1 MDTARKR
8 RVLFVLFEGLPRT
21 VIDSQVL
28 LHAREMAR
36 EGDLAFEIWSFACGG
51 ELYRASKA
59 RLTEAREMAG
69 CPVRVFR
76 AVWYALPF
84 SILANALWLALL
96 LVRYRPC
103 CDVVHARGD
112 FTAAVVG
119 YLRPFFPF
127 RLLWDHRG
135 DGEAEFA
142 ADYRADAP
150 WRKLAKRYKLW
161 SIRWRVMLA
170 AKRCDA
176 AFFVSDAL
184 RRRVGGAFHTGK
196 PHAIVPCA
204 ASRELFFFDPDLR
217 RRTREALGYGEDA
230 QVFIYSGGMASYQ
243 CFPETVALFSRLHR
257 EDPRRRLL
265 VLTPQREIAAQA
277 LRTLPEGSYA
287 LRTAALAEVN
297 GYLNAADAAFLLRA
311 ADAVNAVAAPT
322 KFAEYCL
329 AGLPVCVT
337 EGVPEYH
344 RMAQRE
350 GNLCRIEGDGLRFPP
365 PHDRAALAAR
375 YAGLLS
381 REALRARYRALY
393 LAETAAS

>member
-36 EGDLAFEIWSFACGG
+36 EGDLAFEIWSFACGR

-59 RLTEAREMAG
+59 RLAEAQDMAD

-84 SILANALWLALL
+84 SILTNALWLALL
-96 LVRYRPC
+96 LVRYRPR

-127 RLLWDHRG
+127 RLIWDHRG

-142 ADYRADAP
+142 ADYRADAL
-150 WRKLAKRYKLW
+150 WKKLAKRYKLW
-161 SIRWRVMLA
+161 SIRWRVKLA

-184 RRRVGGAFHTGK
+184 RRRVGGAFGDK

-204 ASRELFFFDPDLR
+204 ASRELFFFDPELR
-217 RRTREALGYGEDA
+217 RRTRQALGYDEDA
-230 QVFIYSGGMASYQ
+230 QVFIYSGGMALYQ
-243 CFPETVALFSRLHR
+243 CFPETVALFSRLYR

-265 VLTPQREIAAQA
+265 VLTPQHDVAAQA
-277 LRTLPEGSYA
+277 LRALPKDSYT

-297 GYLNAADAAFLLRA
+297 GYLNAADAAFLLRE

-350 GNLCRIEGDGLRFPP
+350 GNLCRIEGDGLRFSP
-365 PHDRAALAAR
+365 PHDRATLAAR

-381 REALRARYRALY
+381 REALRARYRPLY